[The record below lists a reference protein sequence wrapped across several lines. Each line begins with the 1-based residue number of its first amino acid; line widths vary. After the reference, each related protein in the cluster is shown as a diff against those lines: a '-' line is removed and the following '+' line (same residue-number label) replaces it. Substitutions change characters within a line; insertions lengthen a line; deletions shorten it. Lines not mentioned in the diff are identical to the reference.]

1 MRYTDFE
8 GLKLSEIGIGTYLG
22 DLDEETD
29 KRYSETIKIGVEKGI
44 NVIDTAIN
52 YRYMKSERVIGNLI
66 ESGEIK
72 RGDVVI
78 STKGGYIPFDADAKA
93 DPREF
98 FEDNF
103 VKPGIIDTN
112 EMTPQGH
119 FLGKDFLRWCFDKSL
134 ENLKTDYIDIY
145 FLHNPEEQLLFYERD
160 DFYRKLKESFELLED
175 MVAQGKLRYYGL
187 ATWNGFRVSP
197 SARQYLNL
205 REICEIARE
214 VSGGNSHLRF
224 IQLPYNL
231 GMHEAFTLKNQTCNG
246 THHSTLECAVD
257 LGLYVYTSASIYQ
270 GQVIGRVP
278 ERLKEFFGMDKDV
291 HVALQFVRST
301 PGVGTALVG
310 MSRTDHLKENLE
322 VLDVDPVSADKFLT
336 LFK

>member
-1 MRYTDFE
+1 MRYRNFE

-22 DLDEETD
+22 DLDEDTD
-29 KRYSETIKIGVEKGI
+29 RRYRDTISLGVERGI
-44 NVIDTAIN
+44 TVIDTAIN

-72 RGDVVI
+72 RDDVII
-78 STKGGYIPFDADAKA
+78 STKGGYIPFDADANA

-98 FEDNF
+98 FEETF
-103 VKPGIIDTN
+103 LKTGLIDTN

-119 FLGKDFLRWCFDKSL
+119 FLGKDFLRWCFEKSL
-134 ENLKTDYIDIY
+134 ENLKTDYIDVY
-145 FLHNPEEQLLFYERD
+145 FIHNPEEQLLFCEKD
-160 DFYRKLKESFELLED
+160 DFYRKLREAFELLEEL
-175 MVAQGKLRYYGL
+175 VALGKLRYYGL
-187 ATWNGFRVSP
+187 ATWNGLRISP
-197 SARQYLNL
+197 SARQFLNL
-205 REICEIARE
+205 REIYKIAQE
-214 VSGGNSHLRF
+214 VSGGYSHFRF

-231 GMHEAFTLKNQTCNG
+231 GMHEAFSLKNQPLNG
-246 THHSTLECAVD
+246 KFQSTLECAED

-270 GQVIGRVP
+270 GQVLGRVP
-278 ERLKEFFGMDKDV
+278 DRLKKFFGMDKDV

-310 MSRTDHLKENLE
+310 MSRTDHLVENLN
-322 VLDVDPVSADKFLT
+322 VLNVEPVRADKFLT

>member
-1 MRYTDFE
+1 MRYRDFK
-8 GLKLSEIGIGTYLG
+8 GLKLSELGIGTYLG
-22 DLDEETD
+22 ELDEDTD
-29 KRYSETIKIGVEKGI
+29 KRYSETIRIGVERGI

-66 ESGEIK
+66 DSGDLN
-72 RGDVVI
+72 RTDVII
-78 STKGGYIPFDADAKA
+78 STKGGYIPFDADANV

-98 FEDNF
+98 FEENF
-103 VKPGIIDTN
+103 IKTGLIDTN

-119 FLGKDFLRWCFDKSL
+119 YLGKDFLRWCFDKSL
-134 ENLKTDYIDIY
+134 ENLKTDYIDVY
-145 FLHNPEEQLLFYERD
+145 FLHNPEEQLLFCERD
-160 DFYRKLKESFELLED
+160 EFYRKLRESFELLED
-175 MVAQGKLRYYGL
+175 MVAQGKLRFYGL

-205 REICEIARE
+205 REIYEIAGE
-214 VSGGNSHLRF
+214 VAGGDSHFRF

-231 GMHEAFTLKNQTCNG
+231 GMHEAFSLNNQSCKG
-246 THHSTLECAVD
+246 SFLSTLECAAN

-270 GQVIGRVP
+270 GQVLGRVP
-278 ERLKEFFGMDKDV
+278 ERLKEFFGMEKDV

-310 MSRTDHLKENLE
+310 MSRVDHLKENLE
-322 VLDVDPVSADKFLT
+322 VLNVEPVSADQFLT